1 MANVVLLSVI
11 STALCAIAFPL
22 VKADITSGCTGDRDA
37 VCVTCSGQSS
47 SQPECCKSID
57 VDRIC
62 QDSSI
67 GVEHKRA
74 RFALGKRSIADNDGY
89 GDDIFEDGNSVDGEL
104 GESYLNDDF
113 EPDLDAEKRRSPFLG
128 KRRNPFLGKRRSPF
142 LGKRR
147 NPFLGKR
154 YDDQLASRFDKRRM
168 PFLGK

>member
-1 MANVVLLSVI
+1 MANVVLFSVI
-11 STALCAIAFPL
+11 STTLCATVLPL
-22 VKADITSGCTGDRDA
+22 VKGDITTGCTGDRDA
-37 VCVTCSGQSS
+37 ICITCSSQSLSS

-57 VDRIC
+57 IDRIC
-62 QDSSI
+62 QGIDN
-67 GVEHKRA
+67 KRA

-89 GDDIFEDGNSVDGEL
+89 SDDLLENGNSVDEEF
-104 GESYLNDDF
+104 GESYLNDDV
-113 EPDLDAEKRRSPFLG
+113 EPDLEADKRRSPFLG

-154 YDDQLASRFDKRRM
+154 FDDQLAAQFDKRRM